1 MVVKQMVSRNPKM
14 ALRKD
19 YWWLSLILTLAV
31 TFFSCSR
38 QRGINTS
45 STSNVA
51 PKEKPS
57 TSPLPQLPSAR
68 RMSNGNY
75 EITLLAQQQSAVD
88 EFLRE
93 HNDVVI
99 PTLRKE
105 DLSDPGRNNERDK
118 LFRSGKM
125 QHPFACWGDLNK
137 DGIQDFAMVFVSTN
151 AVNEY
156 DWHDWWIVVF
166 QGNSSGK
173 YDPQVVSK
181 EQAGCFSWL
190 LYNQKTN
197 HVRFEC
203 LEVAAGEFYWDGKRY
218 VVRHLMGD

>member
-1 MVVKQMVSRNPKM
+1 MGSRN
-14 ALRKD
+14 ARIGQLKD
-19 YWWLSLILTLAV
+19 HSCLLLILLLTF
-31 TFFSCSR
+31 TFFSCSH
-38 QRGINTS
+38 QRGANPS
-45 STSNVA
+45 SSSNA
-51 PKEKPS
+51 ASQDRPS
-57 TSPLPQLPSAR
+57 PSPSLQLLSAR
-68 RMSNGNY
+68 RMSDGNY
-75 EITLLAQQQSAVD
+75 ELSLPPQQQAAVD
-88 EFLRE
+88 QFLHE

-99 PTLRKE
+99 PTLKKE

-137 DGIQDFAMVFVSTN
+137 DGLQDFAMVFVSTN
-151 AVNEY
+151 AVNQY
-156 DWHDWWIVVF
+156 DWRDWWIVVF

-181 EQAGCFSWL
+181 EQAGCFSWM

-218 VVRHLMGD
+218 VVRHLIGD